1 MKSSASLEASRPVSW
16 VGWPLLE
23 YGAQA
28 ASGLQSAR
36 ISLIR
41 KEEVTVRG
49 CDPAEIC
56 PCWRWGGNPIA
67 WPCLCNASSTHS
79 LLGDRGEEQ
88 PLSRSDLG
96 LNSNGDRHS
105 PTKLSPFDMTGLP
118 GLWESKESIPKLD
131 PLVDASI
138 VYQRNWVLRGLNSN
152 YHWYSRQIQVERRL
166 LRWDFASIYP
176 AGKSKDVSEITNIHP
191 RCFSSSWLN
200 LYSWQNGKISRLS
213 MLHKPCIQ
221 LFCPKYSTLHKID
234 AAWCYSL
241 LGSLID
247 FSGSN
252 FFLFF
257 RNENSSVRFLNYF
270 SIYFKYWQK
279 TALIRGSGAPIVQGK

>member
-1 MKSSASLEASRPVSW
+1 MFVYISLLPLYSLSDDELLWILSMKSSASLETSRPVSW
-16 VGWPLLE
+16 VGRPLLE

-41 KEEVTVRG
+41 KDEVTVRG

-79 LLGDRGEEQ
+79 LLGDGGDEQ
-88 PLSRSDLG
+88 PLSSSDLG
-96 LNSNGDRHS
+96 LNSSGDRHS

-152 YHWYSRQIQVERRL
+152 YHWYSRQASSDDYWDETLPEFIQQENPKMIR
-166 LRWDFASIYP
+166 
-176 AGKSKDVSEITNIHP
+176 KSHIFKQDV
-191 RCFSSSWLN
+191 FSSS
-200 LYSWQNGKISRLS
+200 
-213 MLHKPCIQ
+213 
-221 LFCPKYSTLHKID
+221 
-234 AAWCYSL
+234 
-241 LGSLID
+241 
-247 FSGSN
+247 
-252 FFLFF
+252 
-257 RNENSSVRFLNYF
+257 
-270 SIYFKYWQK
+270 
-279 TALIRGSGAPIVQGK
+279 